1 MDTMSAE
8 EIREQMRLSNTG
20 LEKLTGA
27 RPSILAPPGG
37 FINAQVRSL
46 AVESGVKVIRTMRW
60 GYNKKLD
67 LTNLQCVPINSR
79 TTEKNFNDALRFR
92 SMNLTYGL
100 KETLKKI
107 LPMTVYQRVRD
118 KLCAR
123 E

>member
-1 MDTMSAE
+1 
-8 EIREQMRLSNTG
+8 
-20 LEKLTGA
+20 
-27 RPSILAPPGG
+27 
-37 FINAQVRSL
+37 
-46 AVESGVKVIRTMRW
+46 
-60 GYNKKLD
+60 
-67 LTNLQCVPINSR
+67 VPINSR

-92 SMNLTYGL
+92 SMNLAYGL